1 MAVSAPFRA
10 SSKVHSEPFLELS
23 DSFWRDYL
31 ETPNS
36 LHYGLS
42 RACGTGQ
49 KGAIS
54 GASRYRE
61 TRDPTRVAS
70 FQTVSQKGY
79 SPKFA
84 SLACECGGFVVRVS
98 WAQAKGVT
106 RCTEAGGRS
115 MHRVRRARD
124 EPREPRPSWAG
135 LRLSRGGD
143 EGRA

>member
-49 KGAIS
+49 KGTIS

-70 FQTVSQKGY
+70 FQTVSPRTSVNKGKKE
-79 SPKFA
+79 SRALKPG
-84 SLACECGGFVVRVS
+84 SLEGCGGLILG
-98 WAQAKGVT
+98 WG
-106 RCTEAGGRS
+106 
-115 MHRVRRARD
+115 
-124 EPREPRPSWAG
+124 
-135 LRLSRGGD
+135 
-143 EGRA
+143 